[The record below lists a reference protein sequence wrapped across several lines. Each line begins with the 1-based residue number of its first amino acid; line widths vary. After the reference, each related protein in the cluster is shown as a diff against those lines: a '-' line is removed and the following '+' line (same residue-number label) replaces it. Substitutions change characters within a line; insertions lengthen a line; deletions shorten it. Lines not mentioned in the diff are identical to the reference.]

1 MISKSNERGGPALV
15 EITSMIQIKITP
27 LSTTPLPPYYIYIH
41 FNEIV
46 KQSFGNKICKIRHTM
61 GFFAFNFPAI
71 SFVTLTKAWNL
82 TVAGCFVL
90 LLLSHWLGKRCDLV
104 EQKIVRY
111 GNES

>member
-1 MISKSNERGGPALV
+1 MISKSNERGGPVRV
-15 EITSMIQIKITP
+15 EITSMIQVKITP
-27 LSTTPLPPYYIYIH
+27 LSPLPPFYIYIH

-61 GFFAFNFPAI
+61 SFFVFNFPAI
-71 SFVTLTKAWNL
+71 SFVTLAKAWNL

-90 LLLSHWLGKRCDLV
+90 LLLSHWLGKRRDL

-111 GNES
+111 GNKS

>member
-1 MISKSNERGGPALV
+1 MISKSNERGGPVRV

-27 LSTTPLPPYYIYIH
+27 LSSTLLPPYYICFH

-71 SFVTLTKAWNL
+71 SFVTLAKAWNL
-82 TVAGCFVL
+82 TVAGFFVL
-90 LLLSHWLGKRCDLV
+90 LLLSHWLGKRGDL
-104 EQKIVRY
+104 EQKIARY
-111 GNES
+111 GNKS